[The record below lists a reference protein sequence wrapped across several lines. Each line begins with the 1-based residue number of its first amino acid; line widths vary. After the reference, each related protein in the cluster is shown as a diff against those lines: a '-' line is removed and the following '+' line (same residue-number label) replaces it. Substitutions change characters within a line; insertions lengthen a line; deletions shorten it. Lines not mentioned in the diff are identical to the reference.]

1 MTKNDQWSLKQKI
14 NSLENSI
21 QKLNQKIPRT
31 KFRFKRKRETQEKQ
45 KTSNSQDA
53 EKQDEFTRSVK
64 GLVDLKNQTI
74 TLKQADLDGN
84 FKLVNLENCIIR
96 FEGLINMLFLRNL
109 KNCEVYSCP
118 VSNSIMGHN
127 LLNSKISI
135 IGHQVRASDPDTAA
149 RLLRHALLRL
159 HHLETHHRRLLSSL
173 LPRAPTPLRRPRETP
188 RRLAP
193 QRHEPLEG
201 SAGFQVDQG

>member
-31 KFRFKRKRETQEKQ
+31 KFRFKRKREIQENQ

-53 EKQDEFTRSVK
+53 EKQDEFNKSVK
-64 GLVDLKNQTI
+64 GLIDLKNQSL
-74 TLKQADLDGN
+74 TLRQADLDGN

-96 FEGLINMLFLRNL
+96 FEGHINMLFLRNL

-127 LLNSKISI
+127 LLNCKISI
-135 IGHQVRASDPDTAA
+135 IGHQVRADEPDPPA
-149 RLLRHALLRL
+149 R
-159 HHLETHHRRLLSSL
+159 
-173 LPRAPTPLRRPRETP
+173 
-188 RRLAP
+188 
-193 QRHEPLEG
+193 
-201 SAGFQVDQG
+201 FI